1 MTTMRGCLWRHPIK
15 EFLITVSGH
24 PHHCRIVKVLHYN
37 NAGVLHLF
45 SAVLTFLT
53 QKGYMYLVK
62 ALTFLMQKC
71 YMYLVQVLTFN
82 AEAVHLFSASS
93 DI

>member
-1 MTTMRGCLWRHPIK
+1 MRGCLWRHPIK

-45 SAVLTFLT
+45 SA
-53 QKGYMYLVK
+53 GSDI
-62 ALTFLMQKC
+62 
-71 YMYLVQVLTFN
+71 FN
-82 AEAVHLFSASS
+82 AEGLHVFSESSDIFNAKVLHVFSASS
-93 DI
+93 NI